1 MLCYVNIVRG
11 VVITW
16 STRINRRIGR
26 RYASRPV
33 IFPPR
38 RPPRLFVWLSRR
50 RGWSL
55 ASGVAVVFPSWP
67 FFFWAAHVRGYP
79 DDGDPVVLSSY
90 SAAAYQI
97 RGAPTIITDPS
108 PPSPP
113 PLDATWTTPLSARHS
128 FSMTSG
134 QRRSSPF
141 LLFACSPASSRVSA
155 LVQRKTATNMLRNG
169 RERRIGV
176 SLDSPET
183 LWMCLQLL
191 AKVFER
197 VDLEILLARRDCNNY
212 IETNLKMFYRT
223 EIAVAR

>member
-16 STRINRRIGR
+16 PTRINRRIGR

-113 PLDATWTTPLSARHS
+113 PPWRNLNDAALGEAFVLDDVRPA
-128 FSMTSG
+128 
-134 QRRSSPF
+134 PF
-141 LLFACSPASSRVSA
+141 LSVSPLRVLSRVLPRFSSRATQDGDEYAPKRARATDRCILGQPRNTMDVST
-155 LVQRKTATNMLRNG
+155 TA
-169 RERRIGV
+169 RESIRTRGSWNFI
-176 SLDSPET
+176 SE
-183 LWMCLQLL
+183 
-191 AKVFER
+191 
-197 VDLEILLARRDCNNY
+197 AR
-212 IETNLKMFYRT
+212 L
-223 EIAVAR
+223 